1 MKRIINGK
9 QYNIKPRL
17 GEHYEVYD
25 DRGAFLFSA
34 DNYWEI
40 ERELEEKEVE

>member
-9 QYNIKPRL
+9 QYDIKPRM

-34 DNYWEI
+34 DSYGEV
-40 ERELEEKEVE
+40 ERELEERDAA

>member
-9 QYNIKPRL
+9 QYDIKPRM

-25 DRGAFLFSA
+25 DCGAFLFSA
-34 DNYWEI
+34 DKYSEI
-40 ERELEEKEVE
+40 EKELEEMEVA

>member
-9 QYNIKPRL
+9 QYDIKPRM

-34 DNYWEI
+34 DKYSEI
-40 ERELEEKEVE
+40 EKELEEMEVA

>member
-9 QYNIKPRL
+9 QYDIKSRL
-17 GEHYEVYD
+17 GEHYEVFD

-34 DNYWEI
+34 DNYGEVEKEI
-40 ERELEEKEVE
+40 EERQVA